1 MQTYYTIGE
10 AAKMAGTTVKT
21 VRYYSDI
28 GLLQPV
34 SIKESG
40 YRLYSPKEIWQLNM
54 ITTLRSL
61 DFSLTDIAK
70 LQEGEVPVHQAIQW
84 QLEAVR
90 HQKILYEKMEQT
102 LEIASHIE
110 DPEES
115 LTFMQKIVEVMK
127 QSAETRKEYLM
138 QKVREKLDEQIVP
151 PDWFQLLFSNIH
163 QSVGTLEDISTEQAV
178 IWHKIKELW
187 DAPEF
192 VTEFQEHLSPFT
204 EKLNN
209 TKIQSNYY
217 YQVLNQI
224 LLEVIYCLE
233 SNVAYTDAKMQS
245 LVITLLQ
252 TLANMLQTKYSTK
265 FVQNM
270 YPTIQYFTS
279 KRGKQFYA
287 LLSEFNPDSKIYQ
300 EAWNHIYNGYF
311 WMLKHEKFVFITE
324 EE

>member
-10 AAKMAGTTVKT
+10 AAKMAGTTVQT

-70 LQEGEVPVHQAIQW
+70 LQEGEVPVHQAIKW

-102 LEIASHIE
+102 LEKASHIE

-115 LTFMQKIVEVMK
+115 LAFMQKIVEVMK

-151 PDWFQLLFSNIH
+151 PD
-163 QSVGTLEDISTEQAV
+163 
-178 IWHKIKELW
+178 
-187 DAPEF
+187 
-192 VTEFQEHLSPFT
+192 
-204 EKLNN
+204 
-209 TKIQSNYY
+209 
-217 YQVLNQI
+217 
-224 LLEVIYCLE
+224 
-233 SNVAYTDAKMQS
+233 
-245 LVITLLQ
+245 
-252 TLANMLQTKYSTK
+252 
-265 FVQNM
+265 
-270 YPTIQYFTS
+270 
-279 KRGKQFYA
+279 
-287 LLSEFNPDSKIYQ
+287 
-300 EAWNHIYNGYF
+300 
-311 WMLKHEKFVFITE
+311 
-324 EE
+324 